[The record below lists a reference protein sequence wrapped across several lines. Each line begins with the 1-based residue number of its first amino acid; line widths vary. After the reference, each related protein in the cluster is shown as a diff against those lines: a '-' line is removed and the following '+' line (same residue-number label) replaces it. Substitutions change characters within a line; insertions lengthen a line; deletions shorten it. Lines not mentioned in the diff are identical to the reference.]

1 MAKSDEFYITYC
13 EANGASCYECPYMYE
28 CPIREECTLE

>member
-1 MAKSDEFYITYC
+1 MPKDDEFYITYC
-13 EANGASCYECPYMYE
+13 ETSSGSCYECPYMYE

>member
-1 MAKSDEFYITYC
+1 MDKDDEFYISYC
-13 EANGASCYECPYMYE
+13 ENNNVSCYECPYMYE

>member
-1 MAKSDEFYITYC
+1 MTKDDEFYIAYC
-13 EANGASCYECPYMYE
+13 ENNGGRCYECPYMYE